1 MSQEEQTVLATV
13 PEETEIIEDKI
24 ISDDDDSEETLI
36 DDDEVEEVQE
46 VKEIEVKQKRKY
58 TKRQPKKTIKTS
70 DENVTVL
77 LKTRK
82 KGPKKKQ
89 VIVYREDLP
98 VEPIE
103 IVEKVRRPAGR
114 PKKKELVKVVKE
126 VDEPDC
132 IVFEKPS
139 KVTMTARELKKME
152 LEVRLLELQGVSGNS
167 NLKLNKKG
175 KVDGRQV
182 KVRTE
187 KQIEA
192 TKRLVEMNKMK
203 RLKKKENEKQEIL
216 GEQQEVVKN
225 ILGTLAQNKVAKVEQ
240 DNQKAQAD
248 AAIHAKAEAK
258 KKKMAAMFD

>member
-24 ISDDDDSEETLI
+24 ISDDDSEETLI
-36 DDDEVEEVQE
+36 DDEEVQE
-46 VKEIEVKQKRKY
+46 IEKIKEIEVKHKRKY

-77 LKTRK
+77 LKSHK
-82 KGPKKKQ
+82 KGPRKKQ

-114 PKKKELVKVVKE
+114 PKKKELVKIVKE
-126 VDEPDC
+126 ENEPDC
-132 IVFEKPS
+132 VVFEKPS

-152 LEVRLLELQGVSGNS
+152 LEVKLLELQKISGNA
-167 NLKLNKKG
+167 NLKLNKGG
-175 KVDGRQV
+175 KVDGRMI
-182 KVRTE
+182 KVRTAKQIQATKNLVEANKLRRMKKKNDE
-187 KQIEA
+187 KQA
-192 TKRLVEMNKMK
+192 
-203 RLKKKENEKQEIL
+203 IL

-240 DNQKAQAD
+240 DNQKAEAD
-248 AAIHAKAEAK
+248 AAKQAKAEAK
-258 KKKMAAMFD
+258 KKANLAMFD

>member
-24 ISDDDDSEETLI
+24 ISDDDSEETLI
-36 DDDEVEEVQE
+36 DEEIEEVQE

-77 LKTRK
+77 LKSHK

-114 PKKKELVKVVKE
+114 PKKKELVKIVKE
-126 VDEPDC
+126 ENEPDC
-132 IVFEKPS
+132 VVFEKPS

-167 NLKLNKKG
+167 NLKLNRKG
-175 KVDGRQV
+175 KVDGRMV

-187 KQIEA
+187 KQIQA
-192 TKRLVEMNKMK
+192 TKNLVEMNKMK
-203 RLKKKENEKQEIL
+203 RLKRKEDEKQAIL

-225 ILGTLAQNKVAKVEQ
+225 ILGTLAQNKVAKVEE

-248 AAIHAKAEAK
+248 AAKQAK
-258 KKKMAAMFD
+258 KKANLAMFD

>member
-24 ISDDDDSEETLI
+24 ISDDDSEETLI
-36 DDDEVEEVQE
+36 DEEIEEVQE

-77 LKTRK
+77 LKSHK

-114 PKKKELVKVVKE
+114 PKKKELVKIVKE
-126 VDEPDC
+126 ENEPDC
-132 IVFEKPS
+132 VVFEKPS

-152 LEVRLLELQGVSGNS
+152 LEVKLLELQKISGNA
-167 NLKLNKKG
+167 NLKLNKGG
-175 KVDGRQV
+175 KVDGRMI
-182 KVRTE
+182 KVRTAKQIQATKNLVEANKLRRMKKKNDE
-187 KQIEA
+187 KQA
-192 TKRLVEMNKMK
+192 
-203 RLKKKENEKQEIL
+203 IL

-240 DNQKAQAD
+240 DNQKAEAD
-248 AAIHAKAEAK
+248 AAKQAKAEAK
-258 KKKMAAMFD
+258 KKANLAMFD

>member
-1 MSQEEQTVLATV
+1 MSQEEREVLATV
-13 PEETEIIEDKI
+13 PEETEIIEDEI
-24 ISDDDDSEETLI
+24 ISDSDSEETLI
-36 DDDEVEEVQE
+36 DDEEVQE
-46 VKEIEVKQKRKY
+46 IEKIKEIEVKPKRKY
-58 TKRQPKKTIKTS
+58 TKRQPKETIKTS

-82 KGPKKKQ
+82 KGPKPKQ
-89 VIVYREDLP
+89 VIIYREDLP

-103 IVEKVRRPAGR
+103 IVEKVKRPAGR
-114 PKKKELVKVVKE
+114 PKKKELVKIVKE

-139 KVTMTARELKKME
+139 KVAMTARELKKME
-152 LEVRLLELQGVSGNS
+152 LQVRLLELQGVSGNS

>member
-24 ISDDDDSEETLI
+24 ISDDDSEETLN
-36 DDDEVEEVQE
+36 DEEEVQE
-46 VKEIEVKQKRKY
+46 IEKIEEVEVKQKRKY

-77 LKTRK
+77 LKSHK
-82 KGPKKKQ
+82 KGPRKKQ

-114 PKKKELVKVVKE
+114 PKKKELVKIVKE
-126 VDEPDC
+126 ENEPDC
-132 IVFEKPS
+132 VVFEKPS

-167 NLKLNKKG
+167 NLKLNRKG
-175 KVDGRQV
+175 KVDGRMV

-187 KQIEA
+187 KQIQA
-192 TKRLVEMNKMK
+192 TKNLVEMNKMK
-203 RLKKKENEKQEIL
+203 RLKRKEDEKQAIL

-225 ILGTLAQNKVAKVEQ
+225 ILGTLAQNKVAKVEE

-248 AAIHAKAEAK
+248 AAKQAK
-258 KKKMAAMFD
+258 KKANLAMFD

>member
-1 MSQEEQTVLATV
+1 MSQEEREVLATV
-13 PEETEIIEDKI
+13 PEETEIIEDEI
-24 ISDDDDSEETLI
+24 ISDDDSEETLI
-36 DDDEVEEVQE
+36 DDEEVQE
-46 VKEIEVKQKRKY
+46 IEKIKEIEVKPKRKY
-58 TKRQPKKTIKTS
+58 TKRAPKETIKTS

-77 LKTRK
+77 LKSRK
-82 KGPKKKQ
+82 KGPRKKQ

-132 IVFEKPS
+132 IVFEKPT
-139 KVTMTARELKKME
+139 KVKMTARELKKME
-152 LEVRLLELQGVSGNS
+152 LEVKLIELQGVSGNS

-175 KVDGRQV
+175 KVDGRMV
-182 KVRTE
+182 KVRTQ
-187 KQIEA
+187 KQIDA
-192 TKRLVEMNKMK
+192 TARLVEANKLRRM
-203 RLKKKENEKQEIL
+203 KKKDDEKQAIL

-240 DNQKAQAD
+240 DNQKAEAD
-248 AAIHAKAEAK
+248 AAKQAKAEAK
-258 KKKMAAMFD
+258 KKANLAMFD

>member
-36 DDDEVEEVQE
+36 EEEIQEIEKIEEVE
-46 VKEIEVKQKRKY
+46 VKPKRKY
-58 TKRQPKKTIKTS
+58 TKRQPKETIKTS

-77 LKTRK
+77 LKSRK
-82 KGPKKKQ
+82 KGPRKKQ
-89 VIVYREDLP
+89 VVIYREDLP

-103 IVEKVRRPAGR
+103 IVEKVKRPAGR
-114 PKKKELVKVVKE
+114 PKKKELVKIVKE

-139 KVTMTARELKKME
+139 KVAMTARELKKME
-152 LEVRLLELQGVSGNS
+152 LQVRLLELQGVSGNS

>member
-1 MSQEEQTVLATV
+1 MSQEKQEVLATV
-13 PEETEIIEDKI
+13 PEETEIIEDEI
-24 ISDDDDSEETLI
+24 ISDSDSEETLI
-36 DDDEVEEVQE
+36 DDEEVQE
-46 VKEIEVKQKRKY
+46 IEKIKEIEVKPKRKY
-58 TKRQPKKTIKTS
+58 TKRQPKETIKTS

-82 KGPKKKQ
+82 KGPKPKQ
-89 VIVYREDLP
+89 VIIYREDLP

-103 IVEKVRRPAGR
+103 IVEKVKRPAGR
-114 PKKKELVKVVKE
+114 PKKKDLVKIVKE

-139 KVTMTARELKKME
+139 KVAMTARELKKME
-152 LEVRLLELQGVSGNS
+152 LQVRLLELQGVSGNS
-167 NLKLNKKG
+167 NLKLNRKG
-175 KVDGRQV
+175 KVDGRMV

-187 KQIEA
+187 KQIQA
-192 TKRLVEMNKMK
+192 TKNLVEMNKMK

-248 AAIHAKAEAK
+248 AVKQAK
-258 KKKMAAMFD
+258 KKANLAMFD

>member
-24 ISDDDDSEETLI
+24 ISDDDSEETLI
-36 DDDEVEEVQE
+36 DEEIEEVQE

-77 LKTRK
+77 LKSHK

-114 PKKKELVKVVKE
+114 PKKKELVKIVKE
-126 VDEPDC
+126 ENEPDC
-132 IVFEKPS
+132 VVFEKPS

-152 LEVRLLELQGVSGNS
+152 LEVKLLELQKISGNA
-167 NLKLNKKG
+167 NLKLNKGG
-175 KVDGRQV
+175 KVDGRMI
-182 KVRTE
+182 KVRTAKQIQATKNLVEANKLRRMKKKDDE
-187 KQIEA
+187 KQA
-192 TKRLVEMNKMK
+192 
-203 RLKKKENEKQEIL
+203 IL

-240 DNQKAQAD
+240 DNQKAEAD
-248 AAIHAKAEAK
+248 AAKQAKAEAK
-258 KKKMAAMFD
+258 KKANLAMFD

>member
-24 ISDDDDSEETLI
+24 ISDDDSEETLI
-36 DDDEVEEVQE
+36 DEEIEEVQE

-77 LKTRK
+77 LKSHK

-114 PKKKELVKVVKE
+114 PKKKELVKIVKE
-126 VDEPDC
+126 ENEPDC
-132 IVFEKPS
+132 VVFEKPS
-139 KVTMTARELKKME
+139 KVKMTERELKKME
-152 LEVRLLELQGVSGNS
+152 LEVKLLELQKISGNA
-167 NLKLNKKG
+167 NLKLNKGG
-175 KVDGRQV
+175 KVDGRMI
-182 KVRTE
+182 KVRTAKQIQATKNLVEANKLRRMKKKNDE
-187 KQIEA
+187 KQA
-192 TKRLVEMNKMK
+192 
-203 RLKKKENEKQEIL
+203 IL

-240 DNQKAQAD
+240 DNQKAEAD
-248 AAIHAKAEAK
+248 AAKQAKAEAK
-258 KKKMAAMFD
+258 KKANLAMFD

>member
-1 MSQEEQTVLATV
+1 MSQEEREVLATV

-36 DDDEVEEVQE
+36 DEEIEEVQE

-82 KGPKKKQ
+82 KGPRPKQ
-89 VIVYREDLP
+89 VVIYREDLP

-132 IVFEKPS
+132 I
-139 KVTMTARELKKME
+139 A
-152 LEVRLLELQGVSGNS
+152 VSYTH
-167 NLKLNKKG
+167 LTLP
-175 KVDGRQV
+175 
-182 KVRTE
+182 
-187 KQIEA
+187 
-192 TKRLVEMNKMK
+192 TKRIV
-203 RLKKKENEKQEIL
+203 
-216 GEQQEVVKN
+216 
-225 ILGTLAQNKVAKVEQ
+225 
-240 DNQKAQAD
+240 
-248 AAIHAKAEAK
+248 
-258 KKKMAAMFD
+258 

>member
-24 ISDDDDSEETLI
+24 ISDDDSEETLN
-36 DDDEVEEVQE
+36 DEEEVQE
-46 VKEIEVKQKRKY
+46 IEKIEEVEVKQKRKY

-77 LKTRK
+77 LKSHK
-82 KGPKKKQ
+82 KGPRKKQ

-114 PKKKELVKVVKE
+114 PKKKELVKIVKE
-126 VDEPDC
+126 ENEPDC
-132 IVFEKPS
+132 VVFEKPS

-167 NLKLNKKG
+167 NLKLNRKG
-175 KVDGRQV
+175 KVDGRMV

-187 KQIEA
+187 KQIQA
-192 TKRLVEMNKMK
+192 TKNLVEMNKMK
-203 RLKKKENEKQEIL
+203 RLKRKEDEKQAIL

-225 ILGTLAQNKVAKVEQ
+225 ILGTLAQNKVAKVEE
-240 DNQKAQAD
+240 DNQKAEAD
-248 AAIHAKAEAK
+248 AAKQAK
-258 KKKMAAMFD
+258 KKKISAMFD

>member
-1 MSQEEQTVLATV
+1 MSQEEREVLATV
-13 PEETEIIEDKI
+13 PEETEIIEDEI
-24 ISDDDDSEETLI
+24 ISDSDSEETLI
-36 DDDEVEEVQE
+36 DDEEVQE
-46 VKEIEVKQKRKY
+46 IEKIKEIEVKPKRKY
-58 TKRQPKKTIKTS
+58 TKRQPKETIKTS

-82 KGPKKKQ
+82 KGPKPKQ
-89 VIVYREDLP
+89 VIIYREDLP

-103 IVEKVRRPAGR
+103 IVEKVKRPAGR
-114 PKKKELVKVVKE
+114 PKKKDLVKIVKE

-139 KVTMTARELKKME
+139 KVAMTARELKKME
-152 LEVRLLELQGVSGNS
+152 LQVRLLELQGVSGNS
-167 NLKLNKKG
+167 NLKLNRKG
-175 KVDGRQV
+175 KVDGRMV

-187 KQIEA
+187 KQIQA
-192 TKRLVEMNKMK
+192 TKNLVEMNKMK

-248 AAIHAKAEAK
+248 AVKQAK
-258 KKKMAAMFD
+258 KKANLAMFD

>member
-24 ISDDDDSEETLI
+24 ISEDEDSEETLI
-36 DDDEVEEVQE
+36 DEEVQEIQE
-46 VKEIEVKQKRKY
+46 VKEIEVKPKRKY
-58 TKRQPKKTIKTS
+58 TKRQPKETIKTS

-77 LKTRK
+77 LKSRK
-82 KGPKKKQ
+82 KGPRKKQ
-89 VIVYREDLP
+89 VVIYREDLP

-103 IVEKVRRPAGR
+103 IVEKVKRPAGR
-114 PKKKELVKVVKE
+114 PKKKELVKIVKE

-139 KVTMTARELKKME
+139 KVAMTARELKKME
-152 LEVRLLELQGVSGNS
+152 LQVRLLELQGVSGNS

>member
-1 MSQEEQTVLATV
+1 MSQEEREVLATV

-24 ISDDDDSEETLI
+24 ISDDDSEETLN
-36 DDDEVEEVQE
+36 DEEEVQE
-46 VKEIEVKQKRKY
+46 IEKIEEVEVKQKRKY

-77 LKTRK
+77 LKSRK
-82 KGPKKKQ
+82 KGPRPKQ
-89 VIVYREDLP
+89 VVIYREDLP

-114 PKKKELVKVVKE
+114 PKKKELVKIVKE
-126 VDEPDC
+126 ENEPDC
-132 IVFEKPS
+132 VVFEKPS

-167 NLKLNKKG
+167 NLKLNRKG
-175 KVDGRQV
+175 KVDGRMV

-187 KQIEA
+187 KQIQA
-192 TKRLVEMNKMK
+192 TKNLVEMNKMK
-203 RLKKKENEKQEIL
+203 RLKRKEDEKQAIL

-225 ILGTLAQNKVAKVEQ
+225 ILGTLAQNKVAKVEE
-240 DNQKAQAD
+240 DNQKAEAD
-248 AAIHAKAEAK
+248 AAKQAK
-258 KKKMAAMFD
+258 KKKISAMFD

>member
-24 ISDDDDSEETLI
+24 ISDDDSEETLN
-36 DDDEVEEVQE
+36 DEEEVQE
-46 VKEIEVKQKRKY
+46 IEKIEEVEVKQKRKY

-77 LKTRK
+77 LKSHK

-114 PKKKELVKVVKE
+114 PKKKELVKIVKE
-126 VDEPDC
+126 ENEPDC
-132 IVFEKPS
+132 VVFEKPS

-167 NLKLNKKG
+167 NLKLNRKG
-175 KVDGRQV
+175 KVDGRMV

-187 KQIEA
+187 KQIQA
-192 TKRLVEMNKMK
+192 TKNLAEMNKMK
-203 RLKKKENEKQEIL
+203 RLKRKEDEKQAIL

-225 ILGTLAQNKVAKVEQ
+225 ILGTLAQNKVAKVEE

-248 AAIHAKAEAK
+248 AAKQAK
-258 KKKMAAMFD
+258 KKANLAMFD

>member
-1 MSQEEQTVLATV
+1 MSQEEQTVLTTV
-13 PEETEIIEDKI
+13 PEDSEIIEDKN
-24 ISDDDDSEETLI
+24 ISEDDDSEETLLEEEI
-36 DDDEVEEVQE
+36 QEIEKIEEV
-46 VKEIEVKQKRKY
+46 KIKPKRKY
-58 TKRQPKKTIKTS
+58 TKRQPKETIKTS

-77 LKTRK
+77 LKSRK

-103 IVEKVRRPAGR
+103 IVEKVKRPAGR
-114 PKKKELVKVVKE
+114 PKKKELVKIVKE
-126 VDEPDC
+126 SDEPDC
-132 IVFEKPS
+132 VVFEKPS

-167 NLKLNKKG
+167 NLKLNRKG
-175 KVDGRQV
+175 KVDGRMV
-182 KVRTE
+182 KVRTA
-187 KQIEA
+187 KQIQA
-192 TKRLVEMNKMK
+192 TKNLVEMNKMK
-203 RLKKKENEKQEIL
+203 RLRKKENEKQEIL

-225 ILGTLAQNKVAKVEQ
+225 ILGTLAQNKVAKIEQ

-248 AAIHAKAEAK
+248 AAKQAKAEAK

>member
-1 MSQEEQTVLATV
+1 MSQEEKADLATV
-13 PEETEIIEDKI
+13 PEDSEIIEDKN
-24 ISDDDDSEETLI
+24 ISEDDDSEETLLEEEI
-36 DDDEVEEVQE
+36 QEIEKIEEV
-46 VKEIEVKQKRKY
+46 KIKPKRKY
-58 TKRQPKKTIKTS
+58 TKRQPKETIKTS

-77 LKTRK
+77 LKSRK

-103 IVEKVRRPAGR
+103 IVEKVKRPAGR
-114 PKKKELVKVVKE
+114 PKKKELVKIVKE
-126 VDEPDC
+126 LDEPDC

-139 KVTMTARELKKME
+139 KVKMTARELKKME
-152 LEVRLLELQGVSGNS
+152 LEIRLLELQGVSGNS

-175 KVDGRQV
+175 KVDGRMV
-182 KVRTE
+182 KVRTQ

-192 TKRLVEMNKMK
+192 TARLVEANKLRRM
-203 RLKKKENEKQEIL
+203 KKKDDEKQEIL

-225 ILGTLAQNKVAKVEQ
+225 ILGTLAQNKVAKIEQ

-248 AAIHAKAEAK
+248 AAKQAKAEAK